1 MVAENEELC
10 WATALW
16 FWKTRVGKLPEV
28 KKGNFGSSTNAING
42 GLECGGP
49 NEKARKRYDIY
60 RNVLA
65 RFKIQETPIEKGC
78 YN

>member
-28 KKGNFGSSTNAING
+28 KKGNFGSSKNAING